1 MVSHGFSNARQVS
14 LSKEIISV
22 FCTSVGCYGTSP
34 SQKKEREINMKNLHY
49 YIVHTRAVVAP
60 PKAESEETN
69 MHIRN

>member
-1 MVSHGFSNARQVS
+1 MDLHPA
-14 LSKEIISV
+14 K
-22 FCTSVGCYGTSP
+22 
-34 SQKKEREINMKNLHY
+34 KKEREINMKNLHY